1 MTASARS
8 LTRTGLAASA
18 VLAVDLQG
26 GVLYCNGGAERI
38 TGWFIAEAQGRPID
52 AVFALTGTL
61 PRWRPSSMV
70 RSAMDSDRAVMP
82 PTYGLLRNRIG
93 LAMLVEYSVTPIHGR
108 DGLVTGAM
116 IVFQDVTRQLD
127 LRAVAA

>member
-8 LTRTGLAASA
+8 LTGTSFAASA
-18 VLAVDLQG
+18 VLAVDRQG

-52 AVFALTGTL
+52 VVFALTGTL
-61 PRWRPSSMV
+61 PRWRPSTMV

-82 PTYGLLRNRIG
+82 AT
-93 LAMLVEYSVTPIHGR
+93 
-108 DGLVTGAM
+108 
-116 IVFQDVTRQLD
+116 
-127 LRAVAA
+127 